1 MPRKNALAPSFRK
14 MCCTVSRMFIGFAL
28 EALVGP
34 NAPLSVMPRV
44 A

>member
-14 MCCTVSRMFIGFAL
+14 MCCTVSMMFIDFAL
-28 EALVGP
+28 EALAEP